1 MQNFQQQ
8 HGVPIFIRI
17 CVSSAVKGA
26 RVTRPPSYHRA
37 KSRTTPSSSD
47 GGGGG
52 GGDERAR
59 ETTTR
64 TRPQATR
71 DLFAPASD
79 VFLSRKTLEVILFR
93 QRCRR
98 RLCCV
103 APCGYA
109 RDNCLGAQDKKC
121 TAQQPRARPCG
132 STGRVPCIV
141 NFYNQDLITA

>member
-1 MQNFQQQ
+1 MRSRHAFRRFQFIHKIQTFQQQ
-8 HGVPIFIRI
+8 RGCQYLRI

-47 GGGGG
+47 GGGGSG
-52 GGDERAR
+52 DGDERAR

-71 DLFAPASD
+71 DLFAPPSD

-93 QRCRR
+93 QRCRP
-98 RLCCV
+98 
-103 APCGYA
+103 PCGYA
-109 RDNCLGAQDKKC
+109 RDNCLDAQDKKC
-121 TAQQPRARPCG
+121 TTAATSAVTWQHW
-132 STGRVPCIV
+132 STAMHR
-141 NFYNQDLITA
+141 